1 MLKPQHK
8 IGLQF
13 IRRNSG
19 LRKDVETIV
28 DILTTYN
35 SKNEVVGI
43 VYVAEHD
50 FLGQMI
56 KTKTPG
62 ATIALSTIIK

>member
-1 MLKPQHK
+1 MTPQHK
-8 IGLQF
+8 IGVKF
-13 IRRNSG
+13 IRKHSKRE
-19 LRKDVETIV
+19 DIETII
-28 DILTTYN
+28 DILTTRN
-35 SKNEVVGI
+35 IKNEI
-43 VYVAEHD
+43 VEILYVAEHD